1 MSVKSVDKEGRWR
14 NVTIGFR
21 VSEEENERVNQLF
34 ALSGMT
40 KHAFILSKL
49 EDRQINVFATMR
61 MQKASAVQARRV
73 ADELER
79 LSAGEQP
86 NARQPEISEAI
97 LDILGQMAA
106 GGMTLGDERDEAS
119 FEEMELSTSGQ
130 QWLPTSGGS
139 PSNPRRLSLLS
150 ATGVPCRR
158 RNPAR
163 VSRPKDSSRRIADGP
178 AQAHWKR
185 RS

>member
-21 VSEEENERVNQLF
+21 VSEEENERVNQLV

-40 KHAFILSKL
+40 KQAFILSKL

-61 MQKASAVQARRV
+61 MQKAFAVQARRV

-86 NARQPEISEAI
+86 NARQLEISEAI

-106 GGMTLGDERDEAS
+106 GGMTLDDERDEAS
-119 FEEMELSTSGQ
+119 FGEMELSD
-130 QWLPTSGGS
+130 L
-139 PSNPRRLSLLS
+139 R
-150 ATGVPCRR
+150 ATMAP
-158 RNPAR
+158 
-163 VSRPKDSSRRIADGP
+163 DERRIPLKPEEVKPLVSNGRPVPKKKPRKGVKAKGLFKKDG
-178 AQAHWKR
+178 
-185 RS
+185 